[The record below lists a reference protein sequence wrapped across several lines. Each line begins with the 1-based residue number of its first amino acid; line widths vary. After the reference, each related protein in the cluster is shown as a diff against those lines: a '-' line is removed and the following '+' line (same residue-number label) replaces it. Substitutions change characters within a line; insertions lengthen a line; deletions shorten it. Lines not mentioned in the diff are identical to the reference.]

1 MRYFPAQIGADD
13 QSIPFHLAEVLG
25 QHLLRRLREES
36 VQFAGPRWPFL
47 KPTKNSNLPFSLNQR
62 QMERDG
68 LIIRTDRSGKVLH
81 VEYCLSKA
89 HGLAV
94 YRLLDF
100 LATWSA
106 EYRPQDASNLSNAF
120 GMWVAN
126 ARSV

>member
-1 MRYFPAQIGADD
+1 M
-13 QSIPFHLAEVLG
+13 LT
-25 QHLLRRLREES
+25 QHL
-36 VQFAGPRWPFL
+36 
-47 KPTKNSNLPFSLNQR
+47 R

-68 LIIRTDRSGKVLH
+68 LIIRTDRSGKVPH

>member
-1 MRYFPAQIGADD
+1 M
-13 QSIPFHLAEVLG
+13 LT
-25 QHLLRRLREES
+25 QHL
-36 VQFAGPRWPFL
+36 
-47 KPTKNSNLPFSLNQR
+47 R

-68 LIIRTDRSGKVLH
+68 LIIRTDRRGKVPH

-89 HGLAV
+89 RGLAV

-106 EYRPQDASNLSNAF
+106 EYRTQDASNLSNAF